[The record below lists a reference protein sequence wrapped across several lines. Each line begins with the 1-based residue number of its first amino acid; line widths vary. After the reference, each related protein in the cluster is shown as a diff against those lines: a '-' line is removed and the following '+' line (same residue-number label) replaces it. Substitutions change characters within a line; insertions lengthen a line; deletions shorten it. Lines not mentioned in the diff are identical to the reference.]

1 MTCQDRNKVYK
12 YALVSSVCLLVALVG
27 LIVSLLVLEVMVIDG
42 INGGQ
47 ANITSPSSK
56 SLDSESNGTPLRPN
70 NPGTR
75 GLPNDSN
82 ITTTTVPSDVVT
94 INNPDIIPPVV
105 TTTTTTITTSTSTT
119 TTKIKNHQKVICD
132 DNWIDANQVHLG
144 CLSLNNLSKMRYSEA
159 KTYCKSIHSHLV
171 EVQSEAAMRFVV
183 QQLRSLGLRDLFW
196 GGAAVEGGVWRW
208 TVSRAEVARLA
219 WGASR
224 PETFATIATYFSFNC
239 VNNGCYGAA
248 YDSLYEGFPVC
259 QYNPVPDPVQR

>member
-12 YALVSSVCLLVALVG
+12 YALVSSVCMLVALVG

-42 INGGQ
+42 INGGHV
-47 ANITSPSSK
+47 NETYPSSK
-56 SLDSESNGTPLRPN
+56 SLDSESNGTPLRPK

-82 ITTTTVPSDVVT
+82 ITATTTTTTVPSDVVT

-105 TTTTTTITTSTSTT
+105 TTKTTTTQSIRSTT
-119 TTKIKNHQKVICD
+119 TMRIKIKNHQTVICD

-171 EVQSEAAMRFVV
+171 EVHSEAAMRFVV
-183 QQLRSLGLRDLFW
+183 QQLRSLGLQDS
-196 GGAAVEGGVWRW
+196 AV
-208 TVSRAEVARLA
+208 
-219 WGASR
+219 
-224 PETFATIATYFSFNC
+224 N
-239 VNNGCYGAA
+239 
-248 YDSLYEGFPVC
+248 D
-259 QYNPVPDPVQR
+259 